1 MGRWGGRGAGG
12 GASHLNQSSHPHSH
26 SIFSST
32 PAPPARKIHTNP
44 EIEAANLNN
53 VLSFNSP
60 TKKKKKKKKK
70 KKSSPKGAKKH
81 AFFVSD
87 DVSDYE
93 SDSSEEEPQKNPMAA
108 LLAGRMAT
116 SPTSKKQLL
125 KETAKRNAERKAA
138 REQLKDAPALADI
151 WELVSEAGVSFY
163 VNALTGEATEE
174 DPFDSSP
181 KKFEDLL
188 ICQPR
193 LDMDVLSPP
202 IATGHRAYEEL
213 RPEFHKVMDFL
224 DGNSKTYE

>member
-1 MGRWGGRGAGG
+1 MFGDTFGTKSDYVKGLEYQMRRAYMGDDPGEVV
-12 GASHLNQSSHPHSH
+12 
-26 SIFSST
+26 ST
-32 PAPPARKIHTNP
+32 PPDTMFLSRDQARKIHTNP

-151 WELVSEAGVSFY
+151 WELVSEAGVS
-163 VNALTGEATEE
+163 
-174 DPFDSSP
+174 
-181 KKFEDLL
+181 
-188 ICQPR
+188 
-193 LDMDVLSPP
+193 
-202 IATGHRAYEEL
+202 
-213 RPEFHKVMDFL
+213 
-224 DGNSKTYE
+224 